1 MRGEAEG
8 LMRLFRIRFLPLPIL
23 LLATPAFAQDA
34 RSIDLPNAM
43 TMHTWFIIG
52 IAGAFLA
59 WCISFAIQLQ
69 KESLERKSDR
79 GDLRKSREE
88 LLNKLAELETQKESG
103 QITEQRYH
111 HEYRELKFRLAK
123 VLDQISNPEG
133 HKSAQKTS

>member
-1 MRGEAEG
+1 MK
-8 LMRLFRIRFLPLPIL
+8 LFRIRFVLPIV

-43 TMHTWFIIG
+43 TIHTWFIIG
-52 IAGAFLA
+52 VVGAFLA

-69 KESLERKSDR
+69 KESMARSSD
-79 GDLRKSREE
+79 GSDLRKTKEE
-88 LLNKLAELETQKESG
+88 LLGKLAELETQKESG
-103 QITEQRYH
+103 QIPEQRYN

-123 VLDQISNPEG
+123 VLDQIANPEG